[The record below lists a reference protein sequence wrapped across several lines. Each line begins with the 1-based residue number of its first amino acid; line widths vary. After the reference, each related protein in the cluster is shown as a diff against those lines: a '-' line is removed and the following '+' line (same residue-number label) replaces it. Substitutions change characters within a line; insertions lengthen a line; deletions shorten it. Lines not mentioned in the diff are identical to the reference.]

1 MSEAKIPEGLR
12 EQREYVERLENESFG
27 WDLMIGDAFVR
38 GMRDIGYKGTAFAL
52 AELVDNAIQASAT
65 HVDILFGFDGGR
77 TKPKKIAVVDDGHGM
92 DPKMVRASLIWGA
105 GTRMLRSEG
114 FGKYGYGL
122 PSASVSQSL
131 RVSVYS
137 KPPRGDWHHG
147 YIDIEEIKAGIWTKG
162 NRIEMPEVE
171 RLDPPDFVIDQ
182 LGKSDRWPLEHGTVV
197 VWDELDQERI
207 DYRQRSTLRAR
218 LLTELGVIY
227 RNYLNATPMRIDG
240 INVEPCDPLFLT
252 EGFRYYD
259 VDDDR
264 AIELDPATV
273 EVKDKE
279 TNEVIGRMRVRFARM
294 PATFFRKPDAKHTN
308 KPSSKTDMNERLEIA
323 DANNGIIFLR
333 AGRQIDVVRNP
344 PRNVLGGLSNL
355 DRFWGIEVDF
365 DPSLDHLFWITTAK
379 QQVTPDERIWDI
391 LRDKAKVFEALG
403 NMRTIYRKESKKIRV
418 DAESA
423 NKGRKRASVEAVK
436 GAKKFRTE
444 KPPADTPRRREEA
457 DQNLESETRRRAEK
471 AGVSPEA
478 IKREVI
484 AERDGIEFTVE
495 TEDMPG
501 APFYRC
507 VQEGGTRVLYLNMA
521 HRFYT
526 ELYGDPSSTPRL
538 RAGLELLLWTLGNAE
553 VDADPESERRHFY
566 ERERASVWSATLAD
580 SLGVLQKISV
590 VDDTPEAEAA

>member
-12 EQREYVERLENESFG
+12 EQREYVDRLEDESFG

-65 HVDILFGFDGGR
+65 HVDILFGFDGGK
-77 TKPKKIAVVDDGHGM
+77 TKPKKIAVVDNGHGM

-105 GTRMLRSEG
+105 GTRMSKSEG

-137 KPPRGDWHHG
+137 KPPGGDWHCG
-147 YIDIEEIKAGIWTKG
+147 YIDIEEIKAGIWSKG

-182 LGKSDRWPLEHGTVV
+182 LGKSGRWPLEHGTVV
-197 VWDELDQERI
+197 VWDELDQGRI
-207 DYRQRSTLRAR
+207 DYRLRSALRGR

-240 INVEPCDPLFLT
+240 VDVEPCDPLFLT

-264 AIELDPATV
+264 AIELDPAAV

-279 TNEVIGRMRVRFARM
+279 TDKVIGRMRVRFARM

-308 KPSSKTDMNERLEIA
+308 KPNTKTDMNERLEIA

-333 AGRQIDVVRNP
+333 AGRQIDVARP
-344 PRNVLGGLSNL
+344 PRNVLGGISNV

-365 DPSLDHLFWITTAK
+365 DPSLDDLFWITTAK

-403 NMRTIYRKESKKIRV
+403 NMRTVYRKEAAKLSQE
-418 DAESA
+418 AESA
-423 NKGRKRASVEAVK
+423 NEGRERASVEAVTE
-436 GAKKFRTE
+436 AKKFRTE
-444 KPPADTPRRREEA
+444 KPPADTPKRREEA
-457 DQNLESETRRRAEK
+457 DQNLKTETRRRAEK

-478 IKREVI
+478 IKREVV
-484 AERDGIEFTVE
+484 AEREGIEFSVE

-507 VQEGGTRVLYLNMA
+507 VQEGGTRVLYLNVA

-526 ELYGDPSSTPRL
+526 ELYGDAGSTPRL
-538 RAGLELLLWTLGNAE
+538 RAGLEVLLWTLGNAE
-553 VDADPESERRHFY
+553 VDADPESDRRQFY

-580 SLGVLQKISV
+580 SLGALGKIPV
-590 VDDTPEAEAA
+590 VDDIPEAEAA